1 LKKLSPA
8 VPINPV
14 QEEVKQGL
22 WIKRAA
28 VQDRFLLETMPG
40 RLSRGESEAILLAKE
55 LGAYLLVDELEAR
68 KEASRLG
75 ISYFGSL
82 RVIKEAKDR
91 GLIPK
96 AKPVL
101 DELIASSTYLDE
113 KPISAVPPRDERRGR
128 SPAEE
133 VSQYACERFTAE
145 TRSSQRSEYFLS
157 KNSLLAGLN
166 RDELIEDWNLCSQL
180 KPPKV
185 IEPLK

>member
-1 LKKLSPA
+1 
-8 VPINPV
+8 
-14 QEEVKQGL
+14 
-22 WIKRAA
+22 
-28 VQDRFLLETMPG
+28 MPG

-75 ISYFGSL
+75 ISYFRSL

-113 KPISAVPPRDERRGR
+113 SLYQRFLREMREE
-128 SPAEE
+128 EE
-133 VSQYACERFTAE
+133 V
-145 TRSSQRSEYFLS
+145 L
-157 KNSLLAGLN
+157 
-166 RDELIEDWNLCSQL
+166 
-180 KPPKV
+180 PK
-185 IEPLK
+185 K